1 MALRKPP
8 PNDDQLELF
17 SAIFT
22 DIASRDAQDTMEFPF
37 LSLAKKPRFKPI
49 KFKSPKGVEVIV
61 SGGEPHGIANI
72 YDYDLIIWL
81 LSQIRH
87 AIDRGEDVSRKVRF
101 SRRSYLKDVRRA
113 TGGKDYARLKKTIA
127 RLKNTTVTT
136 TIRSERNRTIMFSWF
151 EFADIEGDKKGA
163 FCDAVVVLPEWLFET
178 ACDKRRILTIN
189 RSYFLLTG
197 GIERWLYRI
206 IRKGAGRTKW
216 EWTFRTLYSRSGT
229 TQTYKDFAF
238 EMRKVARRGTLLDYS
253 LSLDTKNGDELLKA
267 NRTEA
272 SDTTIEPESKPT
284 VAVNFLHL
292 RTETFE
298 KAKAVA
304 LGHDVYVL
312 YEWWKEYN
320 AGKEKELR
328 KKDAAFIAFCKTHAR
343 KNPIPAR

>member
-8 PNDDQLELF
+8 PNDDQLEFF

-37 LSLAKKPRFKPI
+37 LSLSKKPRFKPI
-49 KFKSPKGVEVIV
+49 EFISPKGVEVIV

-72 YDYDLIIWL
+72 YDYDLIIWIM
-81 LSQIRH
+81 SQIRH
-87 AIDRGEDVSRKVRF
+87 AIDRGEEVSRKVRF

-127 RLKNTTVTT
+127 RLKNTNVAT

-151 EFADIEGDKKGA
+151 EFVDIEWDKKGE
-163 FCDAVVVLPEWLFET
+163 FCDAVVVLPEWLFGA
-178 ACDKRRILTIN
+178 ACDKRCILTIN
-189 RSYFLLTG
+189 RNYFLLTG

-206 IRKGAGRTKW
+206 IRKGAGKTKW
-216 EWTFRTLYSRSGT
+216 EWTFRTLYLRSGT

-238 EMRKVARRGTLLDYS
+238 EMRKIARRGTLLDYI
-253 LSLDTKNGDELLKA
+253 LGLETKNGQEYLKA
-267 NRTEA
+267 RRTEA
-272 SDTTIEPESKPT
+272 NDIKIEPEPT
-284 VAVNFLHL
+284 PTTTVNFLHL
-292 RTETFE
+292 KTETFE

-304 LGHDVYVL
+304 PGHDVYVL
-312 YEWWKEYN
+312 YEWWKDYN
-320 AGKEKELR
+320 AGKEHEL
-328 KKDAAFIAFCKTHAR
+328 KLKDAAFVAFCNTHAR